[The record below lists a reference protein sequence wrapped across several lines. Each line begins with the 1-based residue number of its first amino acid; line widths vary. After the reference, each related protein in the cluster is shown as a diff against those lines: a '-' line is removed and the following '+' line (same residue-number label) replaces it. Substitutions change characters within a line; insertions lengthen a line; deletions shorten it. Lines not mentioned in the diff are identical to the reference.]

1 MKKKDSDN
9 KFYSLSAILK
19 KNCAYNVIFGERS
32 NGKTYSVLKYGLE
45 QWCNN
50 HGQIAI
56 VRRWKEDITG
66 RRASDIFSALNANNE
81 MFNISKGKYSGVTY
95 FAGKFY
101 ACNYDENGKAL
112 YCMDTDCIGYCFALS
127 ETEHNKSISYP
138 NITTIMFDEFL
149 TKYVYLQDEFVFF
162 MNTVSTIVRHR
173 TNVKIFMLGNT
184 VNKYCPYFAEMGL
197 THVLQMQQGTID
209 VYTYGDS
216 KLQVA
221 VEYCASMEKTKENNF
236 YFAFNNPKL
245 HMITNGAWELDMYP
259 HCPVK
264 YKPKDIAFI
273 YFIDFNDRLFQ
284 CEIVEVD
291 GEMFTFIHEKTTPI
305 QDEKNDLIYTL
316 DFHHEMNYNRSIK
329 KPITPIQKRIL
340 WFFQTDRV
348 FYQNNE
354 VGDAIHNY
362 LQLC

>member
-1 MKKKDSDN
+1 M
-9 KFYSLSAILK
+9 
-19 KNCAYNVIFGERS
+19 
-32 NGKTYSVLKYGLE
+32 
-45 QWCNN
+45 
-50 HGQIAI
+50 
-56 VRRWKEDITG
+56 ITG
-66 RRASDIFSALNANNE
+66 
-81 MFNISKGKYSGVTY
+81 
-95 FAGKFY
+95 
-101 ACNYDENGKAL
+101 
-112 YCMDTDCIGYCFALS
+112 
-127 ETEHNKSISYP
+127 
-138 NITTIMFDEFL
+138 
-149 TKYVYLQDEFVFF
+149 
-162 MNTVSTIVRHR
+162 
-173 TNVKIFMLGNT
+173 
-184 VNKYCPYFAEMGL
+184 
-197 THVLQMQQGTID
+197 
-209 VYTYGDS
+209 
-216 KLQVA
+216 
-221 VEYCASMEKTKENNF
+221 
-236 YFAFNNPKL
+236 
-245 HMITNGAWELDMYP
+245 GAWELDMYP

-284 CEIVEVD
+284 CEIVEID